1 MYWNV
6 LLDFVRNDSKNFY
19 YKYGNN
25 LEYLSTLMIHTFL
38 LSFLLIGSVVIMA
51 TSMSNFFVTGIIL
64 SITAAPTVYFL
75 TIDKTNEKNYEI
87 ITLILFNVYIVF
99 GTHSILTVYLVSLLL
114 PLLVVG
120 VLYFLIKD
128 TIQKEYNNVGE
139 QKGSYWREK
148 EKRSRREKRES
159 ENFTKGF
166 EDWERTNR
174 NEEARQRAED
184 FYRFEDGWNRKKE
197 HQKQYGRE
205 EQQQRVET
213 PQKTETETMI
223 ELLFEESLEVSQIDK
238 SMLKK
243 QYRKMAKKYHPDINK
258 SSNAEEVFKNLNEAN
273 EYLQKIVN

>member
-128 TIQKEYNNVGE
+128 TIQKEYNNIGE
-139 QKGSYWREK
+139 QKGSYWKEK

-243 QYRKMAKKYHPDINK
+243 QYRKMAKKYHPDVNK